1 MATADTHD
9 IARQAADR
17 FNTITPFRI
26 EPKDI
31 VECRENGVLTYRRS
45 PIDEAGC
52 HLSDAELRGTPL
64 SPDESE
70 SAGKLM
76 LPFRVTVTVP
86 NRIPEQLS
94 ILAASSCDAIV
105 KAMELFFDDDGVVPP
120 EGLTLCA
127 RPISPMPRAA

>member
-9 IARQAADR
+9 VAKREADL
-17 FNTITPFRI
+17 FNTVTPFRI

-31 VECRENGVLTYRRS
+31 VECRANGVLTYRRS

-52 HLSDAELRGTPL
+52 HLSDAELRGMPL
-64 SPDESE
+64 SQDEE
-70 SAGKLM
+70 ECAGKLM

-94 ILAASSCDAIV
+94 ILAASSCDAVMRAFELLFPDFDSV
-105 KAMELFFDDDGVVPP
+105 KPHG
-120 EGLTLCA
+120 GLKVA
-127 RPISPMPRAA
+127 VEPVRRAA

>member
-1 MATADTHD
+1 MATAEKNDV
-9 IARQAADR
+9 AKQAADL
-17 FNTITPFRI
+17 FNTLTPYRV

-31 VECRENGVLTYRRS
+31 VECRTNGVLTYRRS

-94 ILAASSCDAIV
+94 ILAASSCDAVMRAFELLFPDFDSV
-105 KAMELFFDDDGVVPP
+105 KPHG
-120 EGLTLCA
+120 GLKVA
-127 RPISPMPRAA
+127 VEPVRRAA